1 MGSIKDLPLAREK
14 GKHLWLSE
22 LCDKKGS
29 YHVEIDD
36 AVGWGKIIHQ
46 FMTVPQANAFL
57 YWCGAHETNS
67 NQTMIRIDSPTS
79 YTVPKRLYAL
89 GHFSK
94 LVRPGWIRIDE

>member
-1 MGSIKDLPLAREK
+1 M
-14 GKHLWLSE
+14 
-22 LCDKKGS
+22 
-29 YHVEIDD
+29 EIDD
-36 AVGWGKIIHQ
+36 AVGWGKIIPQ
-46 FMTVPQANAFL
+46 FMNVQQANAFL